1 MELKVY
7 KRDGTESGE
16 VVNLP
21 DELFPAE
28 PLLHVIHQSVV
39 SEETARRQGNSST
52 KTRSMTR
59 GGGRKPW
66 RQKGRGAARVGTIRS
81 PIWRGGGTT
90 FGPEPRVYEKAV
102 NRKVKRAARRSAYAI
117 RLAEGNLRVV
127 EDFTLEQPRTKE
139 MVAFA
144 DAFEATGKRVLFL
157 TPVNDDNLYLSA
169 RNIYKFNLMPVMM
182 PSVRDLVNSE
192 IIFVQK
198 SAVEALIEGLQK

>member
-1 MELKVY
+1 
-7 KRDGTESGE
+7 
-16 VVNLP
+16 
-21 DELFPAE
+21 
-28 PLLHVIHQSVV
+28 
-39 SEETARRQGNSST
+39 
-52 KTRSMTR
+52 
-59 GGGRKPW
+59 
-66 RQKGRGAARVGTIRS
+66 
-81 PIWRGGGTT
+81 
-90 FGPEPRVYEKAV
+90 
-102 NRKVKRAARRSAYAI
+102 
-117 RLAEGNLRVV
+117 
-127 EDFTLEQPRTKE
+127 